1 MCKPISFLTIKK
13 IKNCYD
19 IGTNLQKKKKDVAA
33 AQREISGSGVGKTT
47 VMDDSSALE
56 HCVENRRNPIT
67 QSHKQRENCV
77 VQERGDVI
85 PQ

>member
-13 IKNCYD
+13 IKNCFK
-19 IGTNLQKKKKDVAA
+19 IVVHHQKKNKDIAA
-33 AQREISGSGVGKTT
+33 VQREISGSGVEKTT
-47 VMDDSSALE
+47 VMGSSALE

-67 QSHKQRENCV
+67 QPHKQRENRL
-77 VQERGDVI
+77 VQERGSVI